1 MDHIIRASPR
11 PCMFLSRLQRSQ
23 FARPSTLRFYSSV
36 SSSFVSP
43 ARSFQTTLL
52 TRNDPTSCPTSQKS
66 STFSPSTTTRHFSC
80 SMSASTAVEPQFAEG
95 VDADELR
102 PRLTALLQPEQGWT
116 LDTEGQGL
124 QKTYF
129 FKTYF
134 KAVSFVNVVASQSA
148 TMKHHP
154 TMTVRIGSVDIHWTT
169 HHPRGLTGKD
179 VDMAQHCDEAAEL
192 MGAVEAGQ
200 GRKCH

>member
-1 MDHIIRASPR
+1 MDHIIRASSR
-11 PCMFLSRLQRSQ
+11 PCVLLSRLQKSQ
-23 FARPSTLRFYSSV
+23 FARSSAFRFYSSV
-36 SSSFVSP
+36 SSPTLSP
-43 ARSFQTTLL
+43 ARPLQTTPR
-52 TRNDPTSCPTSQKS
+52 TRNEPTSYPSQRS
-66 STFSPSTTTRHFSC
+66 LIFSPSTTKRHFSS
-80 SMSASTAVEPQFAEG
+80 SMSTSAAVEPQFAEG

-116 LDTEGQGL
+116 LDAEGQGL